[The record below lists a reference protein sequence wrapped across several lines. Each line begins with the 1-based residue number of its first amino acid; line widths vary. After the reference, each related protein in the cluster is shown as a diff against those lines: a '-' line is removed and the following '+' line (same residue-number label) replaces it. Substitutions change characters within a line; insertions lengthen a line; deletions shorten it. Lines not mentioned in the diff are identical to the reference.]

1 MRRTNKGFTL
11 IELIMVIVILGILAA
26 FALPRFANMQ
36 TEATA
41 AAADGLVG
49 SIKSAAAITH
59 SKWLVEGGDITA
71 TTVTFVAGTDV
82 NITSTGYPTEAAG
95 GIDTAVETDY
105 AYAAA
110 TGIFTVSTA
119 CTVTYDEA
127 DPMNPVKAG
136 C

>member
-1 MRRTNKGFTL
+1 MRRIQKGFTL

-36 TEATA
+36 TEATT

-59 SKWLVEGGDITA
+59 SKWLVEGGDPTDLS
-71 TTVTFVAGTDV
+71 VALEGSAIV
-82 NITSTGYPTEAAG
+82 VIASGYPAEAAG

-105 AYAAA
+105 SYAAA
-110 TGIFTVSTA
+110 TGVFTVSTS
-119 CTVTYDEA
+119 CTVTYDET
-127 DPMNPVKAG
+127 DPLNPVKAG